1 MGKNCAT
8 KNRNKSVEKVRDK
21 EKLSQVNDIQVTMGT
36 AQSSAQSRIT
46 LSSNEDDFSSPT
58 PPSLSSSSSSAV
70 IVSNESENDSDDEF
84 VDCVNSES
92 VSQKPLEGPSSR
104 QQHISAGSNDDCSDD
119 ESLDDRRERQ
129 RKEMEEFREEIKQ
142 KREMRHACMK
152 KLREEMSDLREK
164 LASEVA
170 TNARLRETL
179 ELYGED
185 AKPLEVLNDENKKL
199 RFELAECQ
207 LFLQTS
213 NTENINKTL
222 EVQALRE
229 HIRSLKEVIKAT
241 KEMLNIRENQVTQM
255 KGKLTEIEES
265 FAEKETQLMST
276 ALQQEYQRQL
286 ANIRS
291 MRELYEQRANLLA
304 QERDTFKRRLE
315 NKEHDLE
322 TEIEK

>member
-1 MGKNCAT
+1 
-8 KNRNKSVEKVRDK
+8 
-21 EKLSQVNDIQVTMGT
+21 MGT
-36 AQSSAQSRIT
+36 AQSRII
-46 LSSNEDDFSSPT
+46 LSSNENEDDFTEFPSPS
-58 PPSLSSSSSSAV
+58 PSSLSSSTSSSTSSTAV
-70 IVSNESENDSDDEF
+70 IISNESNNENNESDDEF
-84 VDCVNSES
+84 VDCMNFEN
-92 VSQKPLEGPSSR
+92 VSIVKPLEGPSR
-104 QQHISAGSNDDCSDD
+104 QQISAAPNDDVSDD
-119 ESLDDRRERQ
+119 ESLDDRKERQ

-152 KLREEMSDLREK
+152 KLREEMTDLREK
-164 LASEVA
+164 LASEIE
-170 TNARLRETL
+170 TNAKLRETL
-179 ELYGED
+179 EMHGIG
-185 AKPLEVLNDENKKL
+185 AKPLEELNDENKKL
-199 RFELAECQ
+199 RVELSECQ

-213 NTENINKTL
+213 NSENINKTL
-222 EVQALRE
+222 EVQALRD

-255 KGKLTEIEES
+255 KGKLSEIEET
-265 FAEKETQLMST
+265 FAEKETQLMSK

-286 ANIRS
+286 ENIRS